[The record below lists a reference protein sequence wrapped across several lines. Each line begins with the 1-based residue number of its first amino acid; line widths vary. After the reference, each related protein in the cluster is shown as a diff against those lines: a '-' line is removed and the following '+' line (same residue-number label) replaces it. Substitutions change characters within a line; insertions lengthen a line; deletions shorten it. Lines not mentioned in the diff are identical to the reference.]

1 MPWDPQY
8 VIESLSDSTIYMAY
22 YSVAHILQ
30 GGQIDGSTEAS
41 GITAGQM
48 TNDVWDWIFAPSKSK
63 LLISA
68 VELSKSSGIP
78 VDLLEAMQREFRNW
92 YPMDLC
98 ASGKDL
104 VPNHLTF
111 SIYNHVALFDE
122 EFWPKGFRAN
132 GLLLLNSEKMSNS
145 TGNFMTFRDAI
156 ETFGA
161 DATRFALADAGD
173 SLEDANFLVD
183 TANMAILLLYNLIEF
198 CNESIKD
205 LNKSRKDECNLN
217 CFADKVF

>member
-145 TGNFMTFRDAI
+145 TGNFMTFRDSI